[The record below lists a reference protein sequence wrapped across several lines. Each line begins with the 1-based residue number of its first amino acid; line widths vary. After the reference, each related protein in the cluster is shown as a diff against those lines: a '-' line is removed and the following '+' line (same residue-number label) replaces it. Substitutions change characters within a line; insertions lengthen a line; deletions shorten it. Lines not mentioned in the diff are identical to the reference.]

1 MLLETN
7 SKRLFWPLAK
17 VMEIFKGADGHARV
31 AKVRL
36 AGGNEFTRP
45 FQRLYPMELSNI
57 DLIDS
62 DPRSTTQIAE
72 DKIDTNEVSKNSNFQ
87 RNTEKQLDTC
97 MRSESDRRIQ
107 VSQRLDL

>member
-1 MLLETN
+1 M
-7 SKRLFWPLAK
+7 
-17 VMEIFKGADGHARV
+17 HARV

-36 AGGNEFTRP
+36 AGGYGFTRP
-45 FQRLYPMELSNI
+45 FQRLYPLELN
-57 DLIDS
+57 DVELVDFDS
-62 DPRSTTQIAE
+62 RFIMQIAE
-72 DKIDTNEVSKNSNFQ
+72 AKIDTNEVSKNSNFQ

>member
-1 MLLETN
+1 M
-7 SKRLFWPLAK
+7 
-17 VMEIFKGADGHARV
+17 

-36 AGGNEFTRP
+36 AGGYGFTRP
-45 FQRLYPMELSNI
+45 FQRLYPLELN
-57 DLIDS
+57 DVELVDFDS
-62 DPRSTTQIAE
+62 RFIMQIAE
-72 DKIDTNEVSKNSNFQ
+72 AKIDTNEVSKNSNFQ